1 MKSKKFLLITST
13 LLVAACIGVLAYSDV
28 VDPHELTQPVS
39 ITSTRAGA
47 DGGSMAVQ
55 VLGANGKKLTV
66 ERVGTLEVE
75 RALQKMYVVN
85 DVFGVIPL
93 RRAADKNSR
102 LEKET
107 REMLESLLK
116 GSLPLAQRELLNRN
130 DQDTLRTVPGNVLA
144 VYDLTTWIGERR

>member
-1 MKSKKFLLITST
+1 M
-13 LLVAACIGVLAYSDV
+13 VATVCIGAFAYSDV
-28 VDPHELTQPVS
+28 VDPLDLTHPIS
-39 ITSTRAGA
+39 IASTRAGA

-107 REMLESLLK
+107 REMLESLLN
-116 GSLPLAQRELLNRN
+116 GFLPLAQRELLNRN
-130 DQDTLRTVPGNVLA
+130 DQDTLRIIPGNVLA
-144 VYDLTTWIGERR
+144 VYDLSIWIGERR

>member
-1 MKSKKFLLITST
+1 MGSKKIILITSV
-13 LLVAACIGVLAYSDV
+13 LVTACAGVFVYSDI
-28 VDPHELTQPVS
+28 VDPHELTQPVA

-75 RALQKMYVVN
+75 RSRQKMYVVN
-85 DVFGVIPL
+85 NVFGVIPL
-93 RRAADKNSR
+93 RRAANKNSQ

-107 REMLESLLK
+107 LEMLESLLK
-116 GSLPLAQRELLNRN
+116 DSLPLPQRELLNRN
-130 DQDTLRTVPGNVLA
+130 DQDALRTVPGNVLA
-144 VYDLTTWIGERR
+144 VYDLATWIGERR